1 MAGRRLAGLDV
12 LEQIG
17 SLGIGARRPASQ
29 KTQRDRRSG
38 CVFLLGGLAA
48 AFLAEPIRSR
58 TRRPCDAMESAVA
71 WIWGTLRA
79 SYLRGLV
86 LREYMVR
93 PYRIGHF
100 YITTVVRI

>member
-38 CVFLLGGLAA
+38 CAFLLGGLAA

-58 TRRPCDAMESAVA
+58 TRRPRDAMESAVA
-71 WIWGTLRA
+71 GF
-79 SYLRGLV
+79 G
-86 LREYMVR
+86 VR
-93 PYRIGHF
+93 
-100 YITTVVRI
+100 